1 LETLVLAE
9 EENLSTG
16 RNILGESKQQ
26 FCPYNLPIGKMK
38 AERFSLYVVRLHVT
52 KIKKKTVTQRLQ
64 SLVISFPP
72 FPNTTILAVTSSNE
86 KEKLII

>member
-26 FCPYNLPIGKMK
+26 FCPYDLPIGKMK

-52 KIKKKTVTQRLQ
+52 KIKKKN
-64 SLVISFPP
+64 S
-72 FPNTTILAVTSSNE
+72 NTTPAVIGHQFPAISQHNHFGRHLV
-86 KEKLII
+86 K